1 MNSKAMEEKI
11 KIIVEKVAKLYCEY
25 GIKSVTM
32 DDISHTLAISK
43 KTLYNYFSD
52 KEELVW
58 AVIEHLNKE
67 RQIDFSIHKNKN
79 SNAIEELFYYYE
91 IQVQMIKNHKPT
103 FVYDLRKYFP
113 EIYIHF
119 QKNKQNRIL
128 ESVKDNLVKGKKEGL
143 YRSDLNE
150 DIISRLTLMRI
161 EGILNSDIFD
171 VEEIVST
178 NLFSEM
184 YRYHLY
190 GIVSDKG
197 RKIFEQKINNINES
211 KTTI

>member
-1 MNSKAMEEKI
+1 MNM
-11 KIIVEKVAKLYCEY
+11 
-25 GIKSVTM
+25 
-32 DDISHTLAISK
+32 
-43 KTLYNYFSD
+43 
-52 KEELVW
+52 
-58 AVIEHLNKE
+58 
-67 RQIDFSIHKNKN
+67 
-79 SNAIEELFYYYE
+79 
-91 IQVQMIKNHKPT
+91 QMIKNHKPT